1 MLKPKSK
8 SIVKKTKRGAVLKV
22 VREVYL
28 RDDIGCGVE
37 GCGRCKHHQQKPVLD
52 RSPARESELV
62 AEPHFLVPDTNVVLH
77 QLDVLDDAAFS
88 NVIVLQVVLEE
99 VRLHLAV

>member
-1 MLKPKSK
+1 
-8 SIVKKTKRGAVLKV
+8 

-37 GCGRCKHHQQKPVLD
+37 GCGRCKQQKQVLD
-52 RSPARESELV
+52 RSPVRESELV
-62 AEPHFLVPDTNVVLH
+62 AEPHFLLPDTNVVLH
-77 QLDVLDDAAFS
+77 QLDVLDDAVFS

-99 VRLHLAV
+99 VSSV